1 MIRAKFLK
9 GSQFIFLLE
18 QTMLNRKSQ
27 SCAFPHLDSR
37 FALSGKKSPANAS
50 AFGKSNSRLCAA
62 AMSQPRGAEGKR
74 GRGALLRVPAAPHGE
89 KGLAF
94 LPFPPAEGIPGAGWE
109 RNPDPCWNGEGEEA
123 HSFTALWAGLLL
135 ALTHWATCFS
145 SVCWPE
151 GFIFSL
157 VLVSAGCA
165 AENYTWDDLLCTR
178 LMRVTS
184 SAPLSFVSLQCPA
197 GLSCTAWKYSLYITR
212 IIPRVRHPSHDAQRI

>member
-109 RNPDPCWNGEGEEA
+109 RNPHPCWNGEGEEA

-151 GFIFSL
+151 GFIFSW
-157 VLVSAGCA
+157 S
-165 AENYTWDDLLCTR
+165 LCQLDVPLKTTPG
-178 LMRVTS
+178 MIS
-184 SAPLSFVSLQCPA
+184 SAPGLCVSLPQPHYPLCPCNALPVCPA
-197 GLSCTAWKYSLYITR
+197 QPGNTRYI
-212 IIPRVRHPSHDAQRI
+212 SQG